1 MEIPVVRNILEAN
14 SATAEEL
21 RTLFAQKKILVLNL
35 ISSPGAG
42 KTTLLERTLAA
53 LAPKYGLA
61 VIEGDLM
68 TDNDARRVAATGA
81 QAVQINTEGGCHLD
95 AAMVSNALVSLN
107 LDTVDILFVE
117 NVGNLVC
124 PVEFDVGED
133 AKIAVLSVTEGD
145 DKPEKYPL
153 LFELSKAMVL
163 NKMDLLP
170 YVDFDPDR
178 AEAFARS
185 LNKGLVSFRV
195 SCRQPQGLDAWYEWI
210 ENALAEKQRLA
221 VILDSIA
228 DGVFTVDLDWNVTFF
243 NRSAETITGIP
254 RAEAVGRKCW
264 EVFHSSLCD
273 GSCALEHCMNE
284 DVRLSGKSIFI
295 IRPDGERTPIS
306 ISAAPLRDAA
316 GNLVGGVETF
326 RDLTEIVRLRR
337 E

>member
-21 RTLFAQKKILVLNL
+21 RKLFAEKNILVLNL

-42 KTTLLERTLAA
+42 KTTLLERTLTE
-53 LAPKYGLA
+53 LGSRFGMA

-95 AAMVSNALVSLN
+95 AAMVSNALVSLD
-107 LDTVDILFVE
+107 LDNIDILFVE

-133 AKIAVLSVTEGD
+133 AKIALLSVTEGD

-163 NKMDLLP
+163 NKIDLLP
-170 YVDFDPDR
+170 YVDFDCDR

-185 LNKGLVSFRV
+185 LNKGLASFRV
-195 SCRQPQGLDAWYEWI
+195 SCRTPEGLEAWYGWI
-210 ENALAEKQRLA
+210 ENALAEKR
-221 VILDSIA
+221 
-228 DGVFTVDLDWNVTFF
+228 G
-243 NRSAETITGIP
+243 
-254 RAEAVGRKCW
+254 
-264 EVFHSSLCD
+264 
-273 GSCALEHCMNE
+273 
-284 DVRLSGKSIFI
+284 
-295 IRPDGERTPIS
+295 
-306 ISAAPLRDAA
+306 AAA
-316 GNLVGGVETF
+316 
-326 RDLTEIVRLRR
+326 
-337 E
+337 